1 MLTELSN
8 DNISSP
14 DLNHGKPFFFRKVGI
29 VDLFTMLRSTPPTSD
44 NDPHTVVGSTSVEL
58 QDLPAGRLRR
68 PDTETGQRAMTVHS
82 ESTRTPSRNPVP
94 ENGINPAKA
103 PKKPPIPWRGFTIAV
118 SCYTIFQALLA
129 ISLGGVPALQVF
141 STYII
146 IGSVVATVVGIVF
159 SIAIGVRESVLRR

>member
-1 MLTELSN
+1 M
-8 DNISSP
+8 D
-14 DLNHGKPFFFRKVGI
+14 V
-29 VDLFTMLRSTPPTSD
+29 FTMLRNAPPTSD
-44 NDPHTVVGSTSVEL
+44 NESHTVVGSTSVEL
-58 QDLPAGRLRR
+58 QDLPPRRLRR

-82 ESTRTPSRNPVP
+82 ESTRTPSINPVP
-94 ENGINPAKA
+94 ENAIDPAKA
-103 PKKPPIPWRGFTIAV
+103 PKQPPIPWRGFTIAV
-118 SCYTIFQALLA
+118 FCYTIFQALLA